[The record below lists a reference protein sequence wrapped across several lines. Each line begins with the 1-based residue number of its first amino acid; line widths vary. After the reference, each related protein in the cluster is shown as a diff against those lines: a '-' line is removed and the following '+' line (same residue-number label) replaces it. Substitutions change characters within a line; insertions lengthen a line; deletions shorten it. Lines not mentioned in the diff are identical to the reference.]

1 MAGGPGTQRSVT
13 LRFLAA
19 PMDANASGR
28 VGGGKM
34 LEWID
39 KAGYAAA
46 VGWAGT
52 YCVTL
57 YVGNIHFTRP
67 VQVGHLVEVE
77 ARVVYTGRTSLQVVC
92 TVSSG
97 DPRQGDLRVNTV
109 CLLAFVAMGDDGK
122 PTPVPTFVPEDA
134 WEVAQNT
141 RAKALNVV
149 RKEIEAELA
158 RQRYSEHTA
167 SCRETLRF
175 LAAPTDVNW
184 GGKVHGGYVMH
195 WISST
200 AKLVAERWHQG
211 EARATFAGGVRFYR
225 PMFIGDLV
233 EVEARLILTRARSCT
248 SRCMCAPATRA
259 APSRCPRRPTARW
272 STRPW
277 TPAAPPRTCGP
288 GGPACPR
295 TSGSRTMRA
304 PSSRSAASCCAP
316 TRPERPRAAQEVC
329 RTRTPAP
336 VSWAFTVLRLPGSTA
351 AVRSTSTVVSK
362 PDRAAS
368 IAVARTQ

>member
-57 YVGNIHFTRP
+57 YVGNIHFARP

-233 EVEARLILTRARSCT
+233 EVEARLILTEGSLMHVSVHVRTGDPRSAEPLPTSTHCTMVYSALDARG
-248 SRCMCAPATRA
+248 APTDV
-259 APSRCPRRPTARW
+259 
-272 STRPW
+272 RPW
-277 TPAAPPRTCGP
+277 RPSLPEDVRLEDHARALITIRRKLLRPDPA
-288 GGPACPR
+288 
-295 TSGSRTMRA
+295 
-304 PSSRSAASCCAP
+304 
-316 TRPERPRAAQEVC
+316 
-329 RTRTPAP
+329 
-336 VSWAFTVLRLPGSTA
+336 
-351 AVRSTSTVVSK
+351 
-362 PDRAAS
+362 
-368 IAVARTQ
+368 